1 MVGVCG
7 LLRGS
12 ESFQGRESF
21 RGTDSFRGTESL
33 CGTESLRGKES
44 LRGMESLRGKESLRL
59 GGVLPRVSFFSSF
72 SACMEQSLQTGRYFD
87 KILRTIFKKN
97 FLNLCKTNN
106 QR

>member
-33 CGTESLRGKES
+33 CGRES

-87 KILRTIFKKN
+87 KILRTIFKKKN